1 MYRMENPKE
10 KPPEFFKSTKT
21 SLKSILKHPEI
32 NTKKINDVVIKSHKI
47 VIHTLQF
54 LKLYLL
60 HHYETYRI
68 LPEIDKV
75 LILNVMKVVCGEKH
89 TNMGKPPK
97 KETVELKDKL
107 TTFYTEHYQ
116 PYTQPEQ
123 LDYEYMSNVL
133 SYLCEDIMTMYENN
147 IQLHYVDYVERF
159 VNVVWKKKMLVEKI
173 RRIFPTK
180 KAKETRIRNLEKELR
195 NIKNDLLN
203 VDGNVAY
210 TSHPSYHQWIT
221 QQKKHILPTKEKFQK
236 QSIYYDLKC
245 KPMDYFPGMIT
256 MMKQV
261 EKEEATLSN
270 VFPLRS
276 SISPGYIRLDTITL
290 VNLLLRKEQGKKN
303 DYSNQ
308 GNTKKHEE
316 KIWKFFFR
324 TEKKVFRKTDFSFHH
339 MISTD
344 GVGVSILFLRDDLVG
359 KRLPSAKKG
368 VSMELYIDE
377 LNDYTAL
384 QNKKIVGIDP
394 GKCDL
399 LYCVDSA
406 SKEANVFLY
415 SQDQRRK
422 ETKMKKY
429 NNIILAMK
437 TNKIRGEGTNKS
449 VIEYETELSKFNRKT
464 LQMDKFKDYLK
475 EKNRINHVLFRFYAK
490 HLFRK
495 LKFGKNI
502 NIQRNEQQMIRNF
515 RKMYGSPD
523 EVVICIGDWEQ
534 RQQMKYK
541 EPTLGI
547 GLRSLL
553 RNNKYKVYLVDE
565 FRTSCK
571 CSRCEG
577 GVCEKYVIRKK
588 PKPKSKENK
597 DNPKKERKYDE
608 MRLVHGLLRCK
619 SGCGSWNRDRNGS
632 SNIYKIAYLAIHNLE
647 RPSYLCR
654 ETNCDIKSQSSGVS
668 VSRLCRE
675 TKYEIKSNQGTLSSF
690 YKQNI
695 HKA

>member
-1 MYRMENPKE
+1 MKTPKE

-21 SLKSILKHPEI
+21 SLKSILKYPEI
-32 NTKKINDVVIKSHKI
+32 NTKNINDVVIKAHKI

-60 HHYETYRI
+60 NHYETNNHI

-89 TNMGKPPK
+89 TNTGKPPK

-107 TTFYTEHYQ
+107 TTFYTENYK
-116 PYTQPEQ
+116 PYTQPEH

-173 RRIFPTK
+173 RKIFPTK
-180 KAKETRIRNLEKELR
+180 KEKEARIRQLEKELR
-195 NIKNDLLN
+195 KIKNDLLN
-203 VDGNVAY
+203 VDNTIAY
-210 TSHPSYHQWIT
+210 TSQPYYHNWIT

-245 KPMDYFPGMIT
+245 KPMDYFPGMIA

-261 EKEEATLSN
+261 ENEFETISN
-270 VFPLRS
+270 AFPLRS

-290 VNLLLRKEQGKKN
+290 VYLLLRKEQGKKS
-303 DYSNQ
+303 DFSNQ
-308 GNTKKHEE
+308 GNTKKHED
-316 KIWKFFFR
+316 KIWQFFFR
-324 TEKKVFRKTDFSFHH
+324 TEKKVFHKTDFSFHH

-368 VSMELYIDE
+368 MSRELYIDE
-377 LNDYTAL
+377 LNDYSTL
-384 QNKKIVGIDP
+384 QNKKIVAVDP
-394 GKCDL
+394 GKEDL
-399 LYCVDSA
+399 IYCVDSA
-406 SKEANVFLY
+406 SKDANVFRY
-415 SQDQRRK
+415 SQNQRRK

-429 NNIILAMK
+429 NNIILGMK
-437 TNKIRGEGTNKS
+437 TNKIQGEGTNKS
-449 VIEYETELSKFNRKT
+449 VIEYETELSTYNRKT
-464 LQMDKFKDYLK
+464 LQIDKFKTYIN
-475 EKNRINHVLFRFYAK
+475 EKNRINNMLFEFYAK

-495 LKFGKNI
+495 LKFGRHI
-502 NIQRNEQQMIRNF
+502 NIKRNEQQMISNF
-515 RKMYGSPD
+515 RKMYGNP
-523 EVVICIGDWEQ
+523 ENVVICIGDWEQ

-547 GLRSLL
+547 GMRSLL
-553 RNNKYKVYLVDE
+553 RKNKYKVYLVDE

-571 CSRCEG
+571 CSNCDG
-577 GVCEKYVIRKK
+577 GVCEKYMVRKN
-588 PKPKSKENK
+588 PKPNK
-597 DNPKKERKYDE
+597 DE

-619 SGCGSWNRDRNGS
+619 SGCGEWNRDRNGS
-632 SNIYKIAYLAIHNLE
+632 SNIYKIAYQAIHNLE
-647 RPSYLCR
+647 RPTYLCR
-654 ETNCDIKSQSSGVS
+654 EN
-668 VSRLCRE
+668 
-675 TKYEIKSNQGTLSSF
+675 KSNQVVLTNC

-695 HKA
+695 HTV